1 MFCKNGVLKD
11 FAKFPGKH
19 LCWSF
24 FLIKLQAWKKNF
36 MKKINLL
43 RNSQSYSTFPWF
55 TSLRAHESVH
65 SFPKTFIKMF
75 PNDSRVRRNNTISKS
90 KLLLAWKVG
99 KSPIWLLVYVK
110 CVGFNS
116 LSVSYS
122 TYKQIQKTQVKDLKM
137 KIKLLLQNYLWLD
150 F

>member
-1 MFCKNGVLKD
+1 MLESLFNKVASL
-11 FAKFPGKH
+11 
-19 LCWSF
+19 
-24 FLIKLQAWKKNF
+24 KKNF
-36 MKKINLL
+36 YEKNKLVKK
-43 RNSQSYSTFPWF
+43 QSIIFNFYMVYFSKSRWI
-55 TSLRAHESVH
+55 SSHGC
-65 SFPKTFIKMF
+65 FPKTFIKMF

-90 KLLLAWKVG
+90 KLLQAWKLG

-116 LSVSYS
+116 QSVSYS